1 MLLSRI
7 EFFIA
12 IFLMASVSFPNVAL
26 ANSANDVEGCKK
38 GSYQL
43 RDLELEFLHIANQD
57 VTQIVQILS
66 SLGYNTVSLDD
77 KASASKRKVESYDC
91 DELPVVMLPPAL
103 EEARLEFN
111 ADESSS
117 SSSSSSSRSSRAS
130 SSNSSSSR
138 SAPSDDSGLRAM
150 RKPHSG
156 ETDQL
161 LVFFHPSQQ
170 REYAELL
177 NLVRN
182 LDLEARQ
189 IYIEGLVLEVSEDAL
204 RESGI
209 KFTNIKSGDD
219 YIEFGALSA
228 SPVSAGGS
236 KVLDLFRD
244 READEGF
251 TASRLVQLQA
261 LVANGKA
268 EVLSRPSVLA
278 LNNRQAIIQVVDII
292 QFPIAKATIS
302 SSGDVVQSAYTFE
315 EIRPGI
321 TLNLRPRISADN
333 RYVSMEIDVSVEA
346 VVAANNGEVRNENGV
361 VIATKP
367 GASLRR
373 VQTFARLTDRTPII
387 IGGLITSDKADIKNR
402 VPILGDI
409 PILGRLFGAT
419 QKASSKREV
428 VIVLTPYV
436 INEPGSSFDIS
447 APNNTEMFD
456 VNGLALF
463 SDSYRLR
470 SEDLYDFNFIYN
482 RPSFQDR
489 EGWVQ
494 AYLKQYP
501 DQRGEPIFRQFGNGN
516 FPGGEYYVARMIYDL
531 VKRHEIGNEVKA
543 SNLILSEKNQAGK
556 TEVAVL
562 DNVLARRRRSDA
574 DTVVISFEYEEDALL
589 SNTPNVELV
598 QLPKGANLNEFRTMR
613 RGEPVEG
620 KRKPVIVLKDKNDI
634 ERLKTAVVANAIIN
648 ENGGVDNF
656 RVGDFK
662 RGKIIA
668 LPALDPNRF
677 YMIDG
682 QTAMIYAAIQDYVE
696 DTENLLEYNYQQLE
710 EVLSEGEGDGE

>member
-278 LNNRQAIIQVVDII
+278 LNNRQ
-292 QFPIAKATIS
+292 
-302 SSGDVVQSAYTFE
+302 
-315 EIRPGI
+315 
-321 TLNLRPRISADN
+321 
-333 RYVSMEIDVSVEA
+333 
-346 VVAANNGEVRNENGV
+346 
-361 VIATKP
+361 
-367 GASLRR
+367 
-373 VQTFARLTDRTPII
+373 
-387 IGGLITSDKADIKNR
+387 
-402 VPILGDI
+402 
-409 PILGRLFGAT
+409 
-419 QKASSKREV
+419 
-428 VIVLTPYV
+428 
-436 INEPGSSFDIS
+436 
-447 APNNTEMFD
+447 
-456 VNGLALF
+456 
-463 SDSYRLR
+463 
-470 SEDLYDFNFIYN
+470 
-482 RPSFQDR
+482 
-489 EGWVQ
+489 
-494 AYLKQYP
+494 
-501 DQRGEPIFRQFGNGN
+501 
-516 FPGGEYYVARMIYDL
+516 
-531 VKRHEIGNEVKA
+531 
-543 SNLILSEKNQAGK
+543 
-556 TEVAVL
+556 
-562 DNVLARRRRSDA
+562 
-574 DTVVISFEYEEDALL
+574 
-589 SNTPNVELV
+589 
-598 QLPKGANLNEFRTMR
+598 
-613 RGEPVEG
+613 
-620 KRKPVIVLKDKNDI
+620 
-634 ERLKTAVVANAIIN
+634 
-648 ENGGVDNF
+648 
-656 RVGDFK
+656 
-662 RGKIIA
+662 
-668 LPALDPNRF
+668 
-677 YMIDG
+677 
-682 QTAMIYAAIQDYVE
+682 
-696 DTENLLEYNYQQLE
+696 
-710 EVLSEGEGDGE
+710 